1 MPVSVRATAYTFR
14 AAINARLLGDL
25 LNHLFQLGR
34 RCAARIEDFR
44 GCLFRLGAEWRKNRR
59 ALVAFFAVL
68 LDFHLDQQAKRLAH
82 QLWKAWNGCLNALAG
97 VLVPLLDSD
106 LLRRANLA
114 ALQES
119 KRRIA
124 AFDKEQKHADEQLE
138 AARADAAGAGSA
150 LERLQLRLA
159 AAEQRSRA
167 AGNTITAQLSQAAEA
182 DSRVRTELLGRLGAL
197 AKLYAGA
204 ADESRI
210 AGQTCERSFDSL
222 GGG

>member
-1 MPVSVRATAYTFR
+1 MAW
-14 AAINARLLGDL
+14 L
-25 LNHLFQLGR
+25 
-34 RCAARIEDFR
+34 
-44 GCLFRLGAEWRKNRR
+44 K
-59 ALVAFFAVL
+59 LVPSWV
-68 LDFHLDQQAKRLAH
+68 
-82 QLWKAWNGCLNALAG
+82 WWALA
-97 VLVPLLDSD
+97 LLAVAG
-106 LLRRANLA
+106 LQQLRVAGAQVQAAGAVSALAAYKTEVSERDQRANLA

-210 AGQTCERSFDSL
+210 TGLTCERSFDSL

>member
-1 MPVSVRATAYTFR
+1 MTWLKLIPAWAYWALALLIVAGVQQVRVSGAQVKASGAVSELASYRAEVSER
-14 AAINARLLGDL
+14 D
-25 LNHLFQLGR
+25 
-34 RCAARIEDFR
+34 
-44 GCLFRLGAEWRKNRR
+44 
-59 ALVAFFAVL
+59 
-68 LDFHLDQQAKRLAH
+68 RLAT
-82 QLWKAWNGCLNALAG
+82 
-97 VLVPLLDSD
+97 
-106 LLRRANLA
+106 LA
-114 ALQES
+114 ALQET
-119 KRRIA
+119 KRRMA

-150 LERLQLRLA
+150 LERLQQRLA

-167 AGNTITAQLSQAAEA
+167 AGNTITSQLSQAAEA

>member
-1 MPVSVRATAYTFR
+1 MAFLKLAPAWV
-14 AAINARLLGDL
+14 
-25 LNHLFQLGR
+25 
-34 RCAARIEDFR
+34 
-44 GCLFRLGAEWRKNRR
+44 WW
-59 ALVAFFAVL
+59 ALVL
-68 LDFHLDQQAKRLAH
+68 LIVGGGQQLRVSSAQAE
-82 QLWKAWNGCLNALAG
+82 AAAAT
-97 VLVPLLDSD
+97 SD
-106 LLRRANLA
+106 MVSYRAEVSERDRRSTLA

-138 AARADAAGAGSA
+138 TARTDAVSAGSA
-150 LERLQLRLA
+150 LERLQQRLA

-182 DSRVRTELLGRLGAL
+182 DSRVRTELLGRLGTL
-197 AKLYAGA
+197 AQLYAGA

-210 AGQTCERSFDSL
+210 AGQSCERSFDSL